1 MFGDE
6 VLNVAFTL
14 DVLIGDPDLLVK
26 VCNDSTLVCG
36 RDIKAPIDSNKSNY

>member
-14 DVLIGDPDLLVK
+14 DVLIGDPDLLIK
-26 VCNDSTLVCG
+26 VCNETTVECLYTKKD
-36 RDIKAPIDSNKSNY
+36 